1 MKKIHHYFSLF
12 ALVFLVHC
20 KTSRVLTV
28 PVTHQTAVVTKQGLI
43 NCFEQGLTINGQPV
57 WCEASAILYDGKK
70 MMVAN
75 DKDMPDQRSSVF
87 YWTFKN
93 GFADTTQSPGYIT
106 NPVFKRVKKIEDFA
120 LSPDGKTVFLSTAFD
135 RIKPDN
141 KEWDAYNTIL
151 YWQTEN
157 ENEPKILSGDAPDST
172 SVFLRSRISAALT
185 STEFPQGMPYFK
197 IEGLAVTDHQLYMGI
212 REEGKKF
219 DDFKYKVKVIT
230 VPYAI
235 NNGIVSIG
243 KECKVITDI
252 NISALEP
259 SLQQPMGLSSIEYDH
274 FNNRFLILTSF
285 ESGDKL
291 GAYLWTATQRELEN
305 NKMNLVK
312 DDQGNPLAFS
322 NKSEDIAIINKRKII
337 IIHDDD
343 RVKTTTS
350 GQTRQPNQAAY
361 SVVEFK

>member
-1 MKKIHHYFSLF
+1 MKKIHNYFSIFILI
-12 ALVFLVHC
+12 FLVHC
-20 KTSRVLTV
+20 KTSRVTTV
-28 PVTHQTAVVTKQGLI
+28 SVAHQTAVVTKQGLI
-43 NCFEQGLTINGQPV
+43 NCFEQGLTYNGQPV

-70 MMVAN
+70 LIVAN

-93 GFADTTQSPGYIT
+93 GFADTTQSPAYIN
-106 NPVFKRVKKIEDFA
+106 NPVFKKIKKIEDFA

-157 ENEPKILSGDAPDST
+157 ENEPRVLSGDTPDST
-172 SVFLRSRISAALT
+172 SVFLRNKISTALT
-185 STEFPQGMPYFK
+185 TTAFPQGMPYFK
-197 IEGLAVTDHQLYMGI
+197 IEGLAVTDHLIYMGI
-212 REEGKKF
+212 REEGNKF
-219 DDFKYKVKVIT
+219 DDFQYKAKVIT
-230 VPYAI
+230 FPYAV
-235 NNGIVSIG
+235 NNGNVSIG
-243 KECKVITDI
+243 NECKVIADL
-252 NISALEP
+252 NISTLQP

-285 ESGDKL
+285 ENGDKL
-291 GAYLWTATQRELEN
+291 GAYLWTATQSELES

-312 DDQGNPLAFS
+312 DGQGNPLVFS
-322 NKSEDIAIINKRKII
+322 NKSEDIAIINQKKII

-343 RVKTTTS
+343 RVKTTIS